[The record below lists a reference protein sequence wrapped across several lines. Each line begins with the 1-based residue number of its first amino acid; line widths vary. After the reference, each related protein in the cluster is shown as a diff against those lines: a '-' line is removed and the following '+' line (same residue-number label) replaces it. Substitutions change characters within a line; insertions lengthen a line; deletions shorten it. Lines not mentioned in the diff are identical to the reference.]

1 MVTLLAKLDWPVTVS
16 ADVPAPRVM
25 LLPLAACWAFTPHPD
40 ESALTAAGLAALI
53 LAFLGVLTAVG
64 RQQHAVFQESCR
76 IRFAEQRL
84 NRELEAAIG
93 RETEAHRAKTQFLAA
108 ASHDLRQPIHSMN
121 MLVAALALR
130 ELEPRAREIA
140 RLLAS
145 VSQTLSGQ
153 LDALLDISRL
163 DAGTV
168 QPALTPVRLDE
179 LAASHHQA
187 LQPVA
192 TARGLDCTLA
202 AGPAL
207 PVRTDAALL
216 LSELRRQQPDA
227 RIDWVGTSMG
237 GLIGM
242 ALAAQPALAI
252 GRLVL
257 NDVGPIIQIEA
268 LQRIG
273 AYLGQAPAF
282 ESQQQAIDYLAS
294 ISLGFGPH
302 TPDQW
307 RALSLPMLRERDGR
321 WHLHYDPALALPVK
335 ALLQSPN
342 PEEAVRQGEAAL
354 WQLYDAIRC
363 PTLLLRGAQSDLL
376 SEATVAQMQ
385 GRGPHPTCVRF
396 DGVGHAPTLVAD
408 DQIAAVRDFLWAA

>member
-1 MVTLLAKLDWPVTVS
+1 MSDPQLRRLAVGSPVSSSGSPRQLAWWDWPC
-16 ADVPAPRVM
+16 ADASRQHVVVCA
-25 LLPLAACWAFTPHPD
+25 H
-40 ESALTAAGLAALI
+40 GLSRQ
-53 LAFLGVLTAVG
+53 G
-64 RQQHAVFQESCR
+64 RDF
-76 IRFAEQRL
+76 
-84 NRELEAAIG
+84 
-93 RETEAHRAKTQFLAA
+93 
-108 ASHDLRQPIHSMN
+108 D
-121 MLVAALALR
+121 ALAR
-130 ELEPRAREIA
+130 
-140 RLLAS
+140 
-145 VSQTLSGQ
+145 
-153 LDALLDISRL
+153 
-163 DAGTV
+163 
-168 QPALTPVRLDE
+168 
-179 LAASHHQA
+179 A
-187 LQPVA
+187 LQPRCRVVA
-192 TARGLDCTLA
+192 FDA
-202 AGPAL
+202 AGRGHSDRLADPMGYQL
-207 PVRTDAALL
+207 PTYATDAALL

-257 NDVGPIIQIEA
+257 NDVGPIIQLEA

-273 AYLGQAPAF
+273 TYLGQARSF
-282 ESQQQAIDYLAS
+282 DSEQQAVDYLAS
-294 ISLGFGPH
+294 ISQGFGPH

-307 RALSLPMLRERDGR
+307 RALSLPMLREREGR

-396 DGVGHAPTLVAD
+396 EGVGHAPTLVSD